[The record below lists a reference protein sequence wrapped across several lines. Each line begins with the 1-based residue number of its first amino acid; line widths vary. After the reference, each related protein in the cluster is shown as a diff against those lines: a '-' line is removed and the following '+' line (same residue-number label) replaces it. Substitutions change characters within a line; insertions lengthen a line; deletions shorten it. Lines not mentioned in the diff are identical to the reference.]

1 MFPTLGSAVLGS
13 QVAAGVYSLEPA
25 GTGCCYYYYYYWQN
39 VAECTCRL
47 KCYISMFHSCRN
59 RHLSQ
64 WMTCFI
70 FVKSKWKG
78 RIFPSHTCVCISN
91 TCLDM
96 DLHWKTH
103 VVLHDYFSCLYVEV
117 GGSTVQCSENTDAF
131 YQRFN
136 ISLYCSLSLCG
147 EQRWAN
153 SFTLE
158 SNWCKMSD

>member
-25 GTGCCYYYYYYWQN
+25 GTGYYYYWQN

-78 RIFPSHTCVCISN
+78 RIFPSHTCVCVSVTHAWIWI
-91 TCLDM
+91 CIGRL
-96 DLHWKTH
+96 H
-103 VVLHDYFSCLYVEV
+103 VVLHDYFSWLYVEV
-117 GGSTVQCSENTDAF
+117 GGSTVQCNENTEAF

-136 ISLYCSLSLCG
+136 INLCSLSLCG